1 MKQIF
6 ILQIEH
12 QVTNFEV
19 WKKAFDND
27 PARREQSGVLRYKIL
42 RPVDNMNYIIVD
54 LEFDNL
60 DKAEAFQAIL
70 QKVWQAVDGRI
81 VFLHLKQGSIEL
93 VEEKHYASKS

>member
-12 QVTNFEV
+12 PVTNFEL

-54 LEFDNL
+54 LEFDSL
-60 DKAEAFQAIL
+60 DKAQAFQAIIAKSL
-70 QKVWQAVDGRI
+70 A
-81 VFLHLKQGSIEL
+81 GSRWKNRCSSPKARMYR
-93 VEEKHYASKS
+93 VG